1 MVWTWETPWA
11 RAAKKGKFIQ
21 VTETSN
27 SEVGQE
33 NLLSQFQSWE
43 LNLATDVP
51 GECLYSAHG
60 QSVFPVQLIFNCLC
74 SCNKKGWEKSSPEQL
89 TAGWLAHSLGK
100 WENGKCSHLLE
111 VFLETLFFFTK
122 NLLSCW
128 VFTHTKQEKRA
139 YLKKKNHKK
148 QKANNQTKIPKHI
161 TNLSLFARQ
170 KYFFHR
176 YPQKCSV
183 TWVPYG
189 LSELMSLSS
198 LLLFSKRSTYSPSFK
213 EISQQILHQ

>member
-1 MVWTWETPWA
+1 MQLQQERLREIQP
-11 RAAKKGKFIQ
+11 RAANCWMVSTFLG
-21 VTETSN
+21 
-27 SEVGQE
+27 EVGE
-33 NLLSQFQSWE
+33 WKMLSS
-43 LNLATDVP
+43 
-51 GECLYSAHG
+51 
-60 QSVFPVQLIFNCLC
+60 LC
-74 SCNKKGWEKSSPEQL
+74 SLLRNSIFFYQELAQLLGFHPHETGKKSIFE
-89 TAGWLAHSLGK
+89 
-100 WENGKCSHLLE
+100 
-111 VFLETLFFFTK
+111 
-122 NLLSCW
+122 
-128 VFTHTKQEKRA
+128 
-139 YLKKKNHKK
+139 KKNHKK